1 MITDDLSDDEQ
12 VYREDAKE
20 TLRVDTL
27 EGNGMYLCK
36 FCGHVFHESVMMPHG
51 KGKICDGCVI
61 EEGEDE

>member
-12 VYREDAKE
+12 VYREDLKE
-20 TLRVDTL
+20 SKRVDAL
-27 EGNGMYLCK
+27 EANGMFPCE
-36 FCGHVFHESVMMPHG
+36 FCGMVFHESVMMPRG